1 MYIAHHFMAQDS
13 HTVYVIKIL
22 QNSINDAPKLSYLD
36 ALMLM
41 LKASFMCHLLVV
53 FCQQFL
59 G

>member
-1 MYIAHHFMAQDS
+1 MAQDS

-59 G
+59 D

>member
-1 MYIAHHFMAQDS
+1 MYIAHHFMVQDS

-22 QNSINDAPKLSYLD
+22 PNRINNAPKLSYLD

-53 FCQQFL
+53 FCQQFVD
-59 G
+59 